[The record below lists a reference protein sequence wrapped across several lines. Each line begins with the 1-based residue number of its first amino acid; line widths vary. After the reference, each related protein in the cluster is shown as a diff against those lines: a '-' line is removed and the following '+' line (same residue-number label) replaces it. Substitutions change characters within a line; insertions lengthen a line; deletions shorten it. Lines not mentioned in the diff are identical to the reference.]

1 MTQPPDELVRAVEAA
16 LFAAEEPLTAE
27 QLSTHLAG
35 ADVREALIELQAHY
49 RQRGVRL
56 VERGGRWQFQ
66 TAPDLAHLLR
76 REREQVRKLSRAAT
90 EVLAIVA
97 YHEPVSRAEIEA
109 IRGVQT
115 SAGTL
120 DVLMEA
126 GWVRVAG
133 RREVP
138 GRPVIYAT
146 TPEFLSHFGLS
157 SRKDLPGIDELKA
170 AGLLDPVDE
179 AYEAL
184 NSPDETD
191 NAVVFEEGLEGPG
204 DELDE
209 ALLENRGESA

>member
-1 MTQPPDELVRAVEAA
+1 MTEAPDELVRAVEAA
-16 LFAAEEPLTAE
+16 LFAAEEPMSADA
-27 QLSTHLAG
+27 LSAHLAG
-35 ADVREALIELQAHY
+35 ADVRAALGELEAHY

-76 REREQVRKLSRAAT
+76 REREQVRRLSRAAT

-115 SAGTL
+115 SGGTL

-146 TPEFLSHFGLS
+146 TPEFLGHFGLK
-157 SRKDLPGIDELKA
+157 SRRDLPGIDELKA

-179 AYEAL
+179 AYDDLAGEAV
-184 NSPDETD
+184 PAADDRDEPES
-191 NAVVFEEGLEGPG
+191 A
-204 DELDE
+204 
-209 ALLENRGESA
+209 ALENPEQSA

>member
-1 MTQPPDELVRAVEAA
+1 MSEALDDLVRAVEAT
-16 LFAAEEPLTAE
+16 LFAAEEPMSADA
-27 QLSTHLAG
+27 LSTHLG
-35 ADVREALIELQAHY
+35 QADVRAALRELEAQH
-49 RQRGVRL
+49 RDRGVQL
-56 VERGGRWQFQ
+56 VERGGRWQFL

-146 TPEFLSHFGLS
+146 TPEFLSHFGLA

-170 AGLLDPVDE
+170 AGLLDPVDDAYDDLVASAERPSETE
-179 AYEAL
+179 AGEAAQAE
-184 NSPDETD
+184 SVP
-191 NAVVFEEGLEGPG
+191 
-204 DELDE
+204 
-209 ALLENRGESA
+209 LENPEESA

>member
-1 MTQPPDELVRAVEAA
+1 VSRPDDLVRGVEAA

-27 QLSTHLAG
+27 QLSAHLGG
-35 ADVREALIELQAHY
+35 ADVREALGELEAHY
-49 RQRGVRL
+49 RERGVRL
-56 VERGGRWQFQ
+56 VERGKRWQFQ

-76 REREQVRKLSRAAT
+76 REKEQVRRLSRAAT

-115 SAGTL
+115 SSGTL

-126 GWVRVAG
+126 GWVRAAG

-184 NSPDETD
+184 NSPGEPESRDEQPD
-191 NAVVFEEGLEGPG
+191 EQDDPG
-204 DELDE
+204 DEADE
-209 ALLENRGESA
+209 ALLENREESA

>member
-1 MTQPPDELVRAVEAA
+1 MMDDLVRGVEAA
-16 LFAAEEPLTAE
+16 LFAAEEPMTAE
-27 QLSTHLAG
+27 MLSAHLGG
-35 ADVREALIELQAHY
+35 ADVREALRELEEHY
-49 RQRGVRL
+49 RERGVRL
-56 VERGGRWQFQ
+56 VERGRRWQFQ

-146 TPEFLSHFGLS
+146 TPEFLSHFGLG
-157 SRKDLPGIDELKA
+157 SRRDLPGIDELKA

-179 AYEAL
+179 ALEAL
-184 NSPDETD
+184 TSGEPSE
-191 NAVVFEEGLEGPG
+191 APEAEEGERA
-204 DELDE
+204 DLD
-209 ALLENRGESA
+209 